1 MFGRHKRQQSKHAPS
16 VYCDFEFVPQE
27 NIVADI
33 TSLFSIERTLG
44 SGISSQVCEVIR
56 TADKKH
62 FAMKAL
68 SREDRWSGLLFENET
83 KILRA
88 FNHPGII
95 KLEGVYV
102 DAKNYYI
109 LTEMGTGDLFSRI
122 KEKTRFSEPEAK
134 VLVYKL
140 LSSVKCMHQKNVV
153 HRDLK
158 PENVIFSPTDET
170 QTKLIDFGDAVVVKS
185 NHSYTEFVGTPCYLA
200 PERLREHKGWEL
212 KKSDAWA
219 IGVMTYEM
227 VTGKR
232 CFYGKNQNQVF
243 DKIRKGYWHWPR
255 GTENNL
261 SAMFKDF
268 VKKLLALDPLVRIRV
283 SQALRHPWLAEVHRD
298 RAATIE
304 TSYSI
309 SISSLNCKE
318 CTPIFGRLVSNKSP
332 TRLKELLLIHQL
344 RQMTSKHRRAM
355 VQMFNQLD
363 VNSDGYIC
371 AVDLLD
377 TLMQDGLDGK
387 EGAALAARILEE
399 IDQDEDGRISF
410 DEFQNAHVGYRLCK
424 PKNLKAAFDTI
435 DSDSKGYFTL
445 KDLTKRFGDSLDK
458 AELKKVMKESDIK
471 GNGHIKYEHFCSVI
485 QTVQISHMPVRVALH
500 LH

>member
-1 MFGRHKRQQSKHAPS
+1 MFGRHKRKQSSKVPD
-16 VYCDFEFVPQE
+16 VFCDFEFVPEE
-27 NIVADI
+27 NIVSDI
-33 TSLFSIERTLG
+33 TSVFTIEKTLG
-44 SGISSQVCEVIR
+44 SGISSQVCEIVR
-56 TADKKH
+56 KSDNKH

-68 SREDRWSGLLFENET
+68 SREDRWSGLLFENES

-88 FNHPGII
+88 FSHPGII
-95 KLEGVYV
+95 RLEDVYV
-102 DAKNYYI
+102 DRKNYYI
-109 LTEMGTGDLFSRI
+109 LTEMGTGDLFNRI
-122 KEKTRFSEPEAK
+122 KTKTRFTEAEAK
-134 VLVYKL
+134 LLVYKL
-140 LSSVKCMHQKNVV
+140 LTSVKYMHHKNVV

-158 PENVIFSPTDET
+158 PENIIFATDDEN

-185 NHSYTEFVGTPCYLA
+185 NHTYTEFVGTPCYLA

-212 KKSDAWA
+212 KKSDTWA

-232 CFYGKNQNQVF
+232 CFYGKNQDQVF
-243 DKIRKGYWHWPR
+243 DRIRKGYWHWPR
-255 GTENNL
+255 GTENTL

-268 VKKLLALDPLVRIRV
+268 VKKLLAVDPLVRVRV
-283 SQALRHPWLAEVHRD
+283 AQALRHPWLADVHRG
-298 RAATIE
+298 RAQTIE

-309 SISSLNCKE
+309 SISSLNCKQ

-344 RQMTSKHRRAM
+344 RQMTSKHRRTM

-363 VNSDGYIC
+363 VNNDGYIC

-377 TLMQDGLDGK
+377 VLMRDGLNGK
-387 EGAALAARILEE
+387 EGASLAAKILEE

-424 PKNLKAAFDTI
+424 PKNLKAAFETI
-435 DSDSKGYFTL
+435 DADSIVFFNL
-445 KDLTKRFGDSLDK
+445 NDLS
-458 AELKKVMKESDIK
+458 
-471 GNGHIKYEHFCSVI
+471 
-485 QTVQISHMPVRVALH
+485 
-500 LH
+500 